1 MHWCGLTLAVVCAYA
16 PFILWLFLL
25 RSTHKRCLI
34 SSRSSISVHSR
45 SFAAILDLVS
55 PAREIAFRVLQ
66 RVHGGGYATDL
77 LRRETGAARDL
88 ALAESIVLGCLRY
101 QSQLDYLI
109 EHFSGRKQ
117 LKLDDVVRIALRMGI
132 FQLRYLDRIPAHAAV
147 TESVDLVKQA
157 HKRSAAGFVNAVLR
171 KVNRKP
177 VAWPDRATE
186 LSIPAWMLERW
197 QHQYGEPAA
206 AAIARA
212 ALEQPEAAINPATG
226 RQQDPGA
233 QSIVPLLDIQ
243 PGMTVLDLCAAPGNK
258 TAQILTLVNNVGAR
272 VVACDRYLKRL
283 VDVPAEAQRVVLD
296 AATTLPFNTKF
307 DRILVDAPCSGTGT
321 LGRNPEIKWR
331 LRPNDLARFAGLQR
345 KILEHALPHLKPGG
359 KLVYS
364 TCSLEKD
371 ENEDVIAQVMA
382 GLPGALSTH
391 LRLPGRDPGD
401 GFFAT
406 AFSS

>member
-1 MHWCGLTLAVVCAYA
+1 M
-16 PFILWLFLL
+16 
-25 RSTHKRCLI
+25 
-34 SSRSSISVHSR
+34 
-45 SFAAILDLVS
+45 S

-77 LRRETGAARDL
+77 LRRESGDARDL

-101 QSQLDYLI
+101 QAQLDFLI

-117 LKLDDVVRIALRMGI
+117 PKLDDEVRIALHMGI

-147 TESVDLVKQA
+147 AESVELVKQA

-171 KVNRKP
+171 KVNRNP
-177 VAWPDRATE
+177 VQWPDQATE
-186 LSIPAWMLERW
+186 LSVPAWMLERW
-197 QHQYGEPAA
+197 QHQYGEQAA

-212 ALEQPEAAINPATG
+212 ALEQPEAAINPDTG

-233 QSIVPLLDIQ
+233 QSIVPLLEIQ

-258 TAQILTLVNNVGAR
+258 TAQILALGGR
-272 VVACDRYLKRL
+272 VVAADRYLKRL
-283 VDVPAEAQRVVLD
+283 AEVPSEAHRVVLD
-296 AATTLPFNTKF
+296 AATPLPFTAKF

-321 LGRNPEIKWR
+321 LARNPEIKWR
-331 LRPNDLARFAGLQR
+331 LRPNDLARFAELQR
-345 KILEHALPHLKPGG
+345 KILEQALPHLKPGG

-364 TCSLEKD
+364 TCSLERE
-371 ENEDVIAQVMA
+371 ENEGIVASF
-382 GLPGALSTH
+382 PGSSPH

-401 GFFAT
+401 GFFASVIT
-406 AFSS
+406 VC